1 MVGGGVPRRP
11 APSRTWAQA
20 EVPVATQR
28 FAPRPWLSGSAQL
41 RVPLAG
47 GFTAQERVGGEV
59 GGRAGEGGG
68 KKDIN
73 KY

>member
-1 MVGGGVPRRP
+1 MVGGGFPRRP

-47 GFTAQERVGGEV
+47 GFTAQERAGGCGGVGWGGWGEK
-59 GGRAGEGGG
+59 RH
-68 KKDIN
+68 K
-73 KY
+73 